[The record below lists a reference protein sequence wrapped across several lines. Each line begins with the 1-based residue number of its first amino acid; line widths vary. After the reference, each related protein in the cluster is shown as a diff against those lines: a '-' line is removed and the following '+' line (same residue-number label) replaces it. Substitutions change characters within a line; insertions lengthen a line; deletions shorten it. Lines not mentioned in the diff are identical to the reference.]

1 MSMIAAL
8 SDALAGHQLFGE
20 KQRERERERERDLLA
35 DAHVVTPAA

>member
-20 KQRERERERERDLLA
+20 KQRERERERERETYWQ
-35 DAHVVTPAA
+35 TPMS

>member
-20 KQRERERERERDLLA
+20 KQRERERERDLLA